1 MGAYRKSEI
10 EFLEFRILLYFDL
23 KKFCTINRERK

>member
-1 MGAYRKSEI
+1 MDAYRKSEI

-23 KKFCTINRERK
+23 QKFCTINRERK